1 MTIEV
6 DSNGILTADYARAN
20 DISVQ
25 ILTTL
30 AKEPIGYGILGCA
43 LTLGRL
49 SNPEV
54 RLAPSTESRFVG
66 DLMEWVGEYFTIDV
80 KGVPN

>member
-6 DSNGILTADYARAN
+6 DSAGILTADYAKAN
-20 DISVQ
+20 SIS
-25 ILTTL
+25 ILLLQTL

-43 LTLGRL
+43 LTVGRL
-49 SNPEV
+49 LNPEV
-54 RLAPSTESRFVG
+54 KLSPHTETKFVG
-66 DLMEWVGEYFTIDV
+66 DLMEWADAYFTIDV